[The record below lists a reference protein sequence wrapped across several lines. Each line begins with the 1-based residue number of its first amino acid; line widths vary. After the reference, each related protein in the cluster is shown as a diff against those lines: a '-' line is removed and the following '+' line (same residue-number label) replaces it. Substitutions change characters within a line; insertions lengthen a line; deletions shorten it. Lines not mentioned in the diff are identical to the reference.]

1 MLKITINNEEVVSN
15 KDFTIEEEMLNTSS
29 VILNNVYPKSWEN
42 DKDYVSRFYHP
53 NDYSKCL
60 IKDEDYTPAEP
71 GLNEEGTNFQITA
84 DTTKLNELTSM
95 KGNTSQSGTP
105 TPTAPVPINVV
116 SGRQDIVVAG
126 KNLLNEDEIVVGFLG
141 TNGQWSPS
149 VTSWSTTPYIP
160 IKASTTYSFS
170 FTPITTGTYWQ
181 TRVVY
186 YDNTMTYVS
195 GTDLSSYPSNYT
207 YSITTPQNVSYMR
220 ISFTNTGNYQRKE
233 FQLEKGTKTSYEAYN
248 GNTYE
253 INLGKNLYYLPD
265 PTTSNQVVYSINN
278 DGTFNLSGTAT
289 GGNATFMIYKD
300 YAEAFINN
308 GEQYTLSSNQSLPS
322 GVEIRLEAYNG
333 TTWVRHILGGVLNS
347 SNQTRTSTANTTNS
361 TRARY
366 LIYVAS
372 GTTVSINNLGIQLEK
387 GTKTTYAPY
396 KTPIELGKIGNY
408 QDRIYKENGKWYIEK
423 QIGKLILDGS
433 EIGWVAQST
442 STAGL
447 YRYNYN
453 FLLKSGYQN
462 AISSH
467 FEMSEETSFAN
478 INTVCFAT
486 HPSNHMFC
494 FFVNNDSVDTWRA
507 WLTNNNVTVYYVL
520 ETTTT
525 TEIIDTD
532 LINQLN
538 SIKLFNGLNNI
549 SISSGDLT
557 SPLNIDYY
565 SNSVDY
571 EFQPSDYSTLD
582 GGLIEYGPINSV
594 ILGNKNI
601 SGENIVREDNNDI
614 VRDGE
619 HSIFIDAEYF
629 LFNQSLREQAID
641 GIWNKLYGFRY
652 YDLSL
657 STPYGKPFLEVGD
670 KIRVNTNEGNVYDT
684 YILSH
689 KFTFDGTFKTELN
702 SPAFTEQEQIVKSTN
717 SISNSIK
724 RTEIMVDKA
733 NQEIV
738 SVVQSSEELAG
749 IVNSQGENIESLGTR
764 LTQTVDN
771 FTASI
776 SSLQEQVDDGVNY
789 VKTTSVTINDDGLS
803 VSTDTSRIKTTMTNN
818 EFKIT
823 DSGETVLA
831 KFGYDETVQ
840 NSIAEMDNL
849 TVKNFLVLGNHR
861 VEKCGTNKERT
872 GFFYIGG

>member
-1 MLKITINNEEVVSN
+1 MASNNFINECKNRAYENRLGKLSIDEIEYNQSNNLSSFEIENNIYSNGTIIGNTYSKSIKASLINVDKDTPFVGKTVSPSVGVKYSNNTTEYLDFDDYIVETINDKQTNNLTEITGYDTLDKLNTKYVFGLDENSSH
-15 KDFTIEEEMLNTSS
+15 TIEEYWNDLLLNLGFQTHTNTFTNSDI
-29 VILNNVYPKSWEN
+29 VIPANPFVNNETNRVVLSEIEKVSCSFSKIIKEN
-42 DKDYVSRFYHP
+42 NTYYLDLIWFDEKESNLDNIEIDGSATI
-53 NDYSKCL
+53 NDMAR
-60 IKDEDYTPAEP
+60 I
-71 GLNEEGTNFQITA
+71 TNLELQG
-84 DTTKLNELTSM
+84 DT
-95 KGNTSQSGTP
+95 QQDGTP
-105 TPTAPVPINVV
+105 TPESPIPVEVV
-116 SGRQDIVVAG
+116 SGLQI
-126 KNLLNEDEIVVGFLG
+126 
-141 TNGQWSPS
+141 
-149 VTSWSTTPYIP
+149 
-160 IKASTTYSFS
+160 
-170 FTPITTGTYWQ
+170 ITI
-181 TRVVY
+181 
-186 YDNTMTYVS
+186 
-195 GTDLSSYPSNYT
+195 SN
-207 YSITTPQNVSYMR
+207 QND
-220 ISFTNTGNYQRKE
+220 
-233 FQLEKGTKTSYEAYN
+233 TKTYN
-248 GNTYE
+248 V
-253 INLGKNLYYLPD
+253 NLGN
-265 PTTSNQVVYSINN
+265 
-278 DGTFNLSGTAT
+278 
-289 GGNATFMIYKD
+289 
-300 YAEAFINN
+300 
-308 GEQYTLSSNQSLPS
+308 
-322 GVEIRLEAYNG
+322 
-333 TTWVRHILGGVLNS
+333 
-347 SNQTRTSTANTTNS
+347 
-361 TRARY
+361 
-366 LIYVAS
+366 
-372 GTTVSINNLGIQLEK
+372 
-387 GTKTTYAPY
+387 
-396 KTPIELGKIGNY
+396 IELCKIGNY

-442 STAGL
+442 STSGL

-453 FLLKSGYQN
+453 FPLKNGYQN

-486 HPSNHMFC
+486 HPSNHMFY

-520 ETTTT
+520 ENSTFL
-525 TEIIDTD
+525 EITD
-532 LINQLN
+532 EELLSKLN
-538 SIKLFNGLNNI
+538 SIKAFVGVNNI
-549 SISSGDLT
+549 SISSSNLGLL
-557 SPLNIDYY
+557 LNIDYY
-565 SNSVDY
+565 KSSIDY
-571 EFQPSDYSTLD
+571 EFQTSDYSTLD

-594 ILGNKNI
+594 VLGNKNI
-601 SGENIVREDNNDI
+601 SGENIVREDTDDI

-641 GIWNKLYGFRY
+641 GIWKKLYGFRY

-702 SPAFTEQEQIVKSTN
+702 SPAFTEQEQIVKSTD
-717 SISNSIK
+717 SISTSIK

-764 LTQTVDN
+764 LTQTVDS

>member
-1 MLKITINNEEVVSN
+1 MASNNFINECKNRAYENRLGKLSIDDIEYNQSNNLSSFEIENNIYSNGTIIGNTYSKSIKASLINVDKDTPFVGKTVSPSVGVKYSNNTTEYLDFDDYIVETINDKQTNNLTEITGYDTLDKLNTKYVFGLDENSSH
-15 KDFTIEEEMLNTSS
+15 TIEEYWNDLLLNLGFQTHTNTFTNSDI
-29 VILNNVYPKSWEN
+29 VIPANPFVNNETNRVVLSEIEKVSCSFSKIIKEN
-42 DKDYVSRFYHP
+42 NTYYLDLIWFDEKESNLDNIEIDGSATI
-53 NDYSKCL
+53 NDMAR
-60 IKDEDYTPAEP
+60 I
-71 GLNEEGTNFQITA
+71 TNLELQG
-84 DTTKLNELTSM
+84 DT
-95 KGNTSQSGTP
+95 QQDGTP
-105 TPTAPVPINVV
+105 TPESPIPVEVV
-116 SGRQDIVVAG
+116 SGLQI
-126 KNLLNEDEIVVGFLG
+126 
-141 TNGQWSPS
+141 
-149 VTSWSTTPYIP
+149 
-160 IKASTTYSFS
+160 
-170 FTPITTGTYWQ
+170 ITI
-181 TRVVY
+181 
-186 YDNTMTYVS
+186 
-195 GTDLSSYPSNYT
+195 SN
-207 YSITTPQNVSYMR
+207 QND
-220 ISFTNTGNYQRKE
+220 
-233 FQLEKGTKTSYEAYN
+233 TKTYN
-248 GNTYE
+248 V
-253 INLGKNLYYLPD
+253 NLGN
-265 PTTSNQVVYSINN
+265 
-278 DGTFNLSGTAT
+278 
-289 GGNATFMIYKD
+289 
-300 YAEAFINN
+300 
-308 GEQYTLSSNQSLPS
+308 
-322 GVEIRLEAYNG
+322 
-333 TTWVRHILGGVLNS
+333 
-347 SNQTRTSTANTTNS
+347 
-361 TRARY
+361 
-366 LIYVAS
+366 
-372 GTTVSINNLGIQLEK
+372 
-387 GTKTTYAPY
+387 
-396 KTPIELGKIGNY
+396 IELCKIGNY
-408 QDRIYKENGKWYIEK
+408 QDFIKKGTGINLYNKSTIIEGKYINNTGAEASNSNYYATDYIEVSPDKNLFLNGNTFIVQGYGAKASFYNSSKQFISYVDLSTSQNIFKIPSNAKYFRTSIYKTDIDSLYISYEPYGMYNKWYIEK

-442 STAGL
+442 STSGL

-453 FLLKSGYQN
+453 FPLKNGYQN

-520 ETTTT
+520 ENSTFL
-525 TEIIDTD
+525 EITD
-532 LINQLN
+532 EELLSKLN
-538 SIKLFNGLNNI
+538 SIKAFVGVNNI
-549 SISSGDLT
+549 SISSSNLGLL
-557 SPLNIDYY
+557 LNIDYY
-565 SNSVDY
+565 KSSIDY
-571 EFQPSDYSTLD
+571 EFQTSDYSTLD

-594 ILGNKNI
+594 VLGNKNI
-601 SGENIVREDNNDI
+601 SGENIVREDTDDI

-641 GIWNKLYGFRY
+641 GIWKKLYGFRY

-702 SPAFTEQEQIVKSTN
+702 SPAFTEQEQIVKSTD
-717 SISNSIK
+717 SISTSIK

-764 LTQTVDN
+764 LTQTVDS